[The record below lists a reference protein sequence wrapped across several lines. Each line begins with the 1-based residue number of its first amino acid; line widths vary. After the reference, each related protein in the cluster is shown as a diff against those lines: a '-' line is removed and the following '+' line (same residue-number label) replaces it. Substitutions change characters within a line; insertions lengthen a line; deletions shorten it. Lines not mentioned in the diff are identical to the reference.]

1 MQVTRLE
8 REAQLLK
15 RIGDEAFRVQQKIA
29 QERIHRDGEIVQM
42 KDEFWAATKSRDKAD
57 EVFKSEMLR
66 KMGVVQRELDVETKA
81 RELSEEQLVNAINDY
96 TKALQDGLRVINRT
110 RPAD

>member
-1 MQVTRLE
+1 ME

-15 RIGDEAFRVQQKIA
+15 RIGDEAFRIQQKIS
-29 QERIHRDGEIVQM
+29 QERIARDGEIAEM
-42 KDEFWAATKSRDKAD
+42 KTEFWQATKSRDKAD

-66 KMGVVQRELDVETKA
+66 KMAVVQREIDVETKA

-96 TKALQDGLRVINRT
+96 TKALTDGLKVINRT
-110 RPAD
+110 MPQDS